1 MKLHHELQTPKRN
14 KTEVLPLVKL
24 SLPFFREKQITILLI
39 LGIKIKKKR
48 RKKKKK

>member
-39 LGIKIKKKR
+39 HRIKIKKKR